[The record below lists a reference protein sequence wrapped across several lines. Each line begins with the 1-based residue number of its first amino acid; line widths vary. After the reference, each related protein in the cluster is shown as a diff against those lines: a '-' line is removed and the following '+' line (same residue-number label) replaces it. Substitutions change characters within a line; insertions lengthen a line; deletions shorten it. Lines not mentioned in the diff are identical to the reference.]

1 MRGDFAEPQLAE
13 ARTRTTNNIGETRNI
28 CNSRVPGYQGSRLS
42 DGLISLASG
51 CCIFLSIREV
61 IGQVSNFPLFH
72 VFLEPWTVVGFEA
85 THNQAQIFR
94 EFRFLTALGGIIVLG
109 ACKLI
114 DYLLICPGI
123 LCKILLKNDLFEKRK
138 LCT

>member
-1 MRGDFAEPQLAE
+1 MVWFPRLLDAVFFFPYEK
-13 ARTRTTNNIGETRNI
+13 
-28 CNSRVPGYQGSRLS
+28 LS
-42 DGLISLASG
+42 DKS
-51 CCIFLSIREV
+51 V
-61 IGQVSNFPLFH
+61 IFPLFH